1 MRLERIH
8 AYHLVRV
15 LRVTIPVVVLVLISV
30 LIWNYQ
36 YRSIEEPAPL
46 PPPSKLVENVSELAE
61 EIKFSQIEAGR
72 TAFTVE
78 ARTNL
83 GFTDGRNLLE
93 DVTVILFGEN
103 EFVPDRRIHGDRCGY
118 NQETNDI
125 ECDGNVEMQLD
136 VITSGRSAAM
146 TYDHESRTITTLA
159 ATEIVRPGQFQGR
172 ADRMNLRVAD
182 NVLDVSGS
190 VRIVMADGAV
200 LETETARYDQRAN
213 MIRVAGGLR
222 MTNSDGAI
230 TGTQA
235 EIALN
240 PETLEP
246 RQIRVWADVVAEL
259 SGPSSLLM
267 LTANEL
273 TVRLSQGRAIGA
285 QANGQAVLESLEGE
299 STRLL
304 SGDSLDAA
312 FDELGGVQSVEAQG
326 NGEMR
331 LEGGERLESRWIR
344 NELSGAISTAEDSIL
359 QLGEYRLDG
368 SYFVVQQG
376 DFITFRTDELT
387 SIEMPAGSLRGS
399 QTEAQFDPD
408 TRTLIRLVQNG
419 DVEFVQD
426 GRRGSAQRIEIQAGG
441 SRVLLAGDS
450 RIEDAAFQM
459 NAAEIVLNQENG
471 SFEAVGAVR
480 TLWTD
485 SEEPVLVLSGRA
497 EGDDMRIAFT
507 ETTELWSGNTH
518 VSASTIDVD
527 PTRRNFVAVNKVVS
541 IIEDLR
547 FWSDRMEF
555 DEQGGTLHHSG
566 SVRALS
572 DEVELN
578 AADLRVRLVDGEP
591 DEVVATGNVSI
602 QGPEFDGRGDAA
614 VYVRSTATIT
624 LTGEEA
630 EVSDSVN
637 GAVSGCRLVLD
648 VETRDATV
656 ESDDDCRVIS
666 RRAVNN

>member
-1 MRLERIH
+1 MHLERIH

-30 LIWNYQ
+30 LVWNYQ
-36 YRSIEEPAPL
+36 YRSIEESAPL
-46 PPPSKLVENVSELAE
+46 PPPPKLVDNVSELAE
-61 EIKFSQIEAGR
+61 EIKFSQTEAGR

-93 DVTVILFGEN
+93 DVTVVLFGEN
-103 EFVPDRRIHGDRCGY
+103 DFIPDRRIHGDRCGY
-118 NQETNDI
+118 NQKTKDI
-125 ECDGNVEMQLD
+125 QCDGNVEMQLD

-146 TYDHESRTITTLA
+146 TYNHESRTITTLA

-172 ADRMNLRVAD
+172 ADRMNLHVAD

-200 LETETARYDQRAN
+200 LETETARYDQSAN
-213 MIRVAGGLR
+213 MIRVADGLR
-222 MTNSDGAI
+222 MTNPEGAI
-230 TGTQA
+230 TGTGA
-235 EIALN
+235 EIELN

-259 SGPSSLLM
+259 SGPSSRLT

-273 TVRLSQGRAIGA
+273 AVRLSKGRPIGA
-285 QANGQAVLESLEGE
+285 RANGRAVLESLEGE

-304 SGDSLDAA
+304 SGDSLDAV
-312 FDELGGVQSVEAQG
+312 FDELGRVQSVEAQG

-344 NELSGAISTAEDSIL
+344 NELSGAISTAENSVL
-359 QLGEYRLDG
+359 RVGEYRLEG
-368 SYFVVQQG
+368 SYFEVQQG
-376 DFITFRTDELT
+376 DVISF
-387 SIEMPAGSLRGS
+387 
-399 QTEAQFDPD
+399 QTERPASITMLGGSSRGERTQAGFHVE
-408 TRTLIRLVQNG
+408 TRTLGSLVQTG
-419 DVEFVQD
+419 RVEFNQG
-426 GRRGSAQRIEIQAGG
+426 GRAGTADRVEFQEGGNRVVLEGHARISDVSFEI
-441 SRVLLAGDS
+441 
-450 RIEDAAFQM
+450 DA
-459 NAAEIVLNQENG
+459 ERIVLNRETG
-471 SFEAVGAVR
+471 SFSAAGAVR
-480 TLWTD
+480 TLWAD
-485 SEEPVLVLSGRA
+485 GAEPVLVLSGRA
-497 EGDDMRIAFT
+497 EGD
-507 ETTELWSGNTH
+507 ETRMTFLETAELWTGNTH
-518 VSASTIDVD
+518 VRAATIQVD
-527 PTRRNFVAVNKVVS
+527 LTRRSFIAQSEVVS

-555 DEQGGTLHHSG
+555 DEQDGTLHHSG

-572 DEVELN
+572 DDVELN
-578 AADLRVRLVDGEP
+578 AVDLRVRLIDGQP
-591 DEVVATGNVSI
+591 DEVVATGDVSI
-602 QGPEFDGRGDAA
+602 KGPEFDGRGDAA

-624 LTGEEA
+624 LTGEDA

-656 ESDDDCRVIS
+656 ESGDDCRVIS
-666 RRAVNN
+666 RPAVNN